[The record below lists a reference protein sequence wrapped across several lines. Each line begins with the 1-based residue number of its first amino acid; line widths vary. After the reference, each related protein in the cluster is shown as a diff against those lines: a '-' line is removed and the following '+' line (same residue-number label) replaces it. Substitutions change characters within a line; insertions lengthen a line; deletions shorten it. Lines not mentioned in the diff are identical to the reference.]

1 MSHIDQIV
9 SVWVPLRILNFTC
22 SSSSG
27 QHAGEKF
34 PEVRFLVVADEEL
47 LVLFFEGE
55 IQSLGG
61 KVSDDVGQI
70 SSPEWPETLR
80 LFKFLVE

>member
-1 MSHIDQIV
+1 
-9 SVWVPLRILNFTC
+9 
-22 SSSSG
+22 
-27 QHAGEKF
+27 
-34 PEVRFLVVADEEL
+34 VADEEL

-70 SSPEWPETLR
+70 SSPE
-80 LFKFLVE
+80 